1 MLWSDHAKVLQV
13 CSSALRVL
21 LEEVQV
27 ANWSGAGT
35 TSAPPTFLIHQVDSG
50 QFYQSVRR
58 ATT

>member
-13 CSSALRVL
+13 CSSALRV